1 MICEAAIGESVV
13 LREAAFE
20 CLVKVAGLYYDTLP
34 AYMEAIFT
42 LTQRAVSA
50 DEEDV
55 AKQAIEFWCSICEE
69 EMDLIEVWAQGLGL
83 GLGFRA
89 PGFRVQFEGSGPQ
102 GLGFGFRVQGP
113 RNALHSWR
121 TAERHPAGLRLKSER
136 LGDCRRLE
144 THLHQ
149 GNKVKVLNRATKP

>member
-1 MICEAAIGESVV
+1 MAHLSIAPAAPSAAVQGPHVERTLQVICEAAIGESVV

-42 LTQRAVSA
+42 LSQRAVTA

-69 EMDLIEVWAQGLGL
+69 EMDLIEVCPANAALVRDIVHGIARSARLRRHQ
-83 GLGFRA
+83 
-89 PGFRVQFEGSGPQ
+89 
-102 GLGFGFRVQGP
+102 P
-113 RNALHSWR
+113 R
-121 TAERHPAGLRLKSER
+121 
-136 LGDCRRLE
+136 
-144 THLHQ
+144 
-149 GNKVKVLNRATKP
+149 